1 MGVDVR
7 RWALRE
13 RDRHVSV
20 AVDGHVFDLVGVRQ
34 RTRDSREVDDVW
46 GSESIVISVGVRLRE
61 ADHGALKPPLLRLE
75 DLMGPSR
82 SRRCLVI
89 VSSLDYQATHQS

>member
-13 RDRHVSV
+13 RDRHADV
-20 AVDGHVFDLVGVRQ
+20 AVNGGHVFDRVGVRQ
-34 RTRDSREVDDVW
+34 RTRDSREVDDVC

-61 ADHGALKPPLLRLE
+61 ADHGALKPPLLRLA
-75 DLMGPSR
+75 DLTGPSR
-82 SRRCLVI
+82 SRR
-89 VSSLDYQATHQS
+89 Y